1 MGRVILSGGAGFLPS
16 HLCDRLLAE
25 GHEVVAVDNFITG
38 RRDNVAHLLD
48 NPGFTLVEQDV
59 SEPFTLDGGADYVMH
74 MASPASPPDFKTIP
88 FETMKAGSYGSHNM
102 LELARQKGARFFLA
116 STSEV
121 YGDPPPEHHP
131 QVEEYWG
138 NVNPNGARSVYDEA
152 KRYAEAVTM
161 AYHREY
167 DLEVRVVRIFNTYG
181 PRMRPDDG
189 RVVTNFIT
197 QALNNEPLTLYGDG
211 SQTRSFTFVTDTA
224 DGIYRLL
231 MSDEST
237 PVNIGNPTEFTMREL
252 AEQVID
258 LTGAQSA
265 IVCLEQPFSDDPK
278 QRKPNIAKAQR
289 VLGWEPTIPLREG
302 LQKTIEHVRS
312 EIAVRPS

>member
-1 MGRVILSGGAGFLPS
+1 
-16 HLCDRLLAE
+16 
-25 GHEVVAVDNFITG
+25 
-38 RRDNVAHLLD
+38 
-48 NPGFTLVEQDV
+48 
-59 SEPFTLDGGADYVMH
+59 
-74 MASPASPPDFKTIP
+74 
-88 FETMKAGSYGSHNM
+88 
-102 LELARQKGARFFLA
+102 
-116 STSEV
+116 
-121 YGDPPPEHHP
+121 
-131 QVEEYWG
+131 
-138 NVNPNGARSVYDEA
+138 VYDEA

-252 AEQVID
+252 AEQVIE
-258 LTGAQSA
+258 LTDAQSD

-278 QRKPNIAKAQR
+278 QRKPNIAKAKR

-302 LQKTIEHVRS
+302 LQRTIEHVRN
-312 EIAVRPS
+312 EIAARPS